1 MSSVAMYREWPFPYW
16 GRGEGESHWCSG
28 WNAGAVA
35 HNTRGIQSQPGLQ
48 NKILKIKKNEMY

>member
-1 MSSVAMYREWPFPYW
+1 MYREWPFPYW

-35 HNTRGIQSQPGLQ
+35 HNTGGIQSQPGLQ